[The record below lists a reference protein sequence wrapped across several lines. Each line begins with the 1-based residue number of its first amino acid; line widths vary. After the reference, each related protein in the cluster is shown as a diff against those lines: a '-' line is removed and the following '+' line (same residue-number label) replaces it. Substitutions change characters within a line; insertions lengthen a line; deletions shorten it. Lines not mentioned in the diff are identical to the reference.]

1 MRNILVHAARD
12 FPVHFTTFRIHHR
25 HSDFHPSVLS
35 TSVAFSTF
43 IQHPVNPWMTQIGPD
58 LSPKCAYFTSL
69 PKISTSVPPSIY
81 LRGLGSV
88 SSIQDPT
95 SASSFRRLRIAPPVQ
110 PRYPHL
116 FNFAIFSEFIA
127 PLLPLVCSPSKFWSM
142 YLCPL
147 ECCRLNHS
155 ATAALYVA
163 PCHHLLN
170 FANFDDVMSL
180 CRGYW
185 SWCFMALPGGL

>member
-1 MRNILVHAARD
+1 MRNILIHAARD
-12 FPVHFTTFRIHHR
+12 FPVHFTTFRIYHR
-25 HSDFHPSVLS
+25 HSDFHLSVLS

-43 IQHPVNPWMTQIGPD
+43 IQHPVNPRMTQIGPD

-81 LRGLGSV
+81 LRGLGPV
-88 SSIQDPT
+88 SPIQDPT
-95 SASSFRRLRIAPPVQ
+95 SASSSSRRLRIAPPVQ

-147 ECCRLNHS
+147 GYHHLNHS
-155 ATAALYVA
+155 AITALYVA
-163 PCHHLLN
+163 PCYHLLN
-170 FANFDDVMSL
+170 FANFDDFIPL
-180 CRGYW
+180 CRGY
-185 SWCFMALPGGL
+185 